1 MDSLCQNRKCLLMT
15 FSQWCKGYEDLS
27 ENVKFCISV
36 PLMTLFFHFNLKHGD
51 DNFFWDAVIDA
62 SLGCKI
68 NHTYKPWYERNI
80 IAYFTSY

>member
-15 FSQWCKGYEDLS
+15 FSQWCKDYEDLS

-51 DNFFWDAVIDA
+51 DNFF
-62 SLGCKI
+62 
-68 NHTYKPWYERNI
+68 
-80 IAYFTSY
+80 